1 MNLDNFRK
9 KLIFWTKKYCFAA
22 VCLSPPFTILVV
34 IKKKQSVQGFFMV
47 LKIQVCK
54 SDIDMKLGV
63 KIVDRRLF
71 QRTDFFSQDGYQ
83 TAV

>member
-1 MNLDNFRK
+1 
-9 KLIFWTKKYCFAA
+9 
-22 VCLSPPFTILVV
+22 
-34 IKKKQSVQGFFMV
+34 MV
-47 LKIQVCK
+47 WKIQVCK

-63 KIVDRRLF
+63 KIVDRMLF

>member
-34 IKKKQSVQGFFMV
+34 IKKQSVQGFFMV

-63 KIVDRRLF
+63 KIVDRMLF